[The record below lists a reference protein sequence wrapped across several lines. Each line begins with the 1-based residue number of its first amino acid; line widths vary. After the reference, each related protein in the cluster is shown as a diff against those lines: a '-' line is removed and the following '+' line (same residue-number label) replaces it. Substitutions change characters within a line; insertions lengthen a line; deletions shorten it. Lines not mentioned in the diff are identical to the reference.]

1 MAISFISSVEL
12 ISNLKNAFIEGF
24 EMYSS
29 VKTSK
34 YFVHSD
40 NFDQRLNDVVN
51 TIVGLMSVK
60 GTIVTVNGDQY
71 SKSEY
76 KVPARLHDLIRCGS
90 IYASPDAIDRAEP
103 IFEVMKVQTSLNPMQ
118 FNRFFTDFNA
128 GQFEGYPSLQLAE
141 VAGRDAVTL
150 EDVQYLEDE
159 DGVMRKL
166 HENGFEI
173 ELCSLLRLNI
183 ETLSPYLVGYNK
195 PTQTEVAVWLFG

>member
-1 MAISFISSVEL
+1 MAISIIPSEQL
-12 ISNLKNAFIEGF
+12 KSNLKQAFLEGF
-24 EMYSS
+24 QTYCS

-40 NFDQRLNDVVN
+40 NFDQRLDSVVE

-60 GTIVTVNGDQY
+60 GTVVTVNGDQY

-76 KVPARLHDLIRCGS
+76 KVPTRLVDLIRSGF

-103 IFEVMKVQTSLNPMQ
+103 VFEVSKVRPNLSPMQ
-118 FNRFFTDFNA
+118 FNRFFTDFNV
-128 GQFEGYPSLQLAE
+128 GQCEGYPSFQLSE

-159 DGVMRKL
+159 NGVMRKL
-166 HENGFEI
+166 HESGFEI
-173 ELCSLLRLNI
+173 ELCALLGLNI
-183 ETLSPYLVGYNK
+183 TALSPYLVGYPK
-195 PTQTEVAVWLFG
+195 PTNMEVVKWLFS